1 GRWGEKVP
9 ATVGT
14 VADGF
19 ALLHSCALHLEGAWL
34 AADDTGAS
42 AVGTGLVLT
51 QGIGLLFQKGLQGAL
66 GEAGG
71 SGTGELL
78 HGVQVDV
85 EPGSVVA
92 ESTAGDDFA
101 PLGSEALELLELFG
115 SEGAAC
121 HAASCL
127 KVESTT
133 RGKRARSR
141 YDPQLHK
148 AKRFMTSHAVC
159 SSGEPVAPRR
169 VSTTIRGSSAEDDHG
184 ANAFRPQPDG
194 LPAHRRRQDGAVQL
208 AVREKTWRP
217 VPPAH

>member
-1 GRWGEKVP
+1 M
-9 ATVGT
+9 
-14 VADGF
+14 
-19 ALLHSCALHLEGAWL
+19 HSCALHLEGAWL

-42 AVGTGLVLT
+42 TVGTGLVLT

-133 RGKRARSR
+133 REKRARSR

-148 AKRFMTSHAVC
+148 AKRFMTSL
-159 SSGEPVAPRR
+159 
-169 VSTTIRGSSAEDDHG
+169 TRGHEQFCD
-184 ANAFRPQPDG
+184 
-194 LPAHRRRQDGAVQL
+194 
-208 AVREKTWRP
+208 
-217 VPPAH
+217 